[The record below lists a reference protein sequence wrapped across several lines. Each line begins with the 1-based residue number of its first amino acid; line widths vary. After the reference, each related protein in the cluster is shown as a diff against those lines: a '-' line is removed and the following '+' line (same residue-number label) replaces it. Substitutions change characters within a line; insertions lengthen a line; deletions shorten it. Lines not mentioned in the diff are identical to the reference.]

1 MSLRRA
7 GVLSGLAG
15 LLALAGCG
23 GGGDGATPVPA
34 PSAPASAA
42 TASPSAAT
50 APASPPAVRPYT
62 ALGDSYT
69 SGLQIPPQQGTP
81 RGCARSGVNYPS
93 LVAARLGLSGPDFRD
108 VSCSGARTRDLT
120 APQQTAGGANPPQ
133 LEAVSDATRLVT
145 LGIGGNDVGFMDVLG
160 RCAMES
166 VKRSVAA
173 ALTEQ
178 PGAEAPCREYYTTGG
193 GADEVGRAIE
203 ATGPKVV
210 EAVREIRRRAPQ
222 ARVLLVGYPALL
234 PADPA
239 ACEATLGSGV
249 APGDLAF
256 LAEKQRQL
264 DAMLRRSA
272 EQAGGVFVDTS
283 TPSAGHDMCA
293 GEDRR
298 WVEPP
303 LPAPGLASL
312 HPNARGE
319 QGMAAAVLAAATP

>member
-1 MSLRRA
+1 MGTTLRRA
-7 GVLSGLAG
+7 GLLSGLAG

-23 GGGDGATPVPA
+23 GGSAPAPA
-34 PSAPASAA
+34 PSPPASAVA
-42 TASPSAAT
+42 PTASAPAAT
-50 APASPPAVRPYT
+50 TPPPVRPYA

-69 SGLQIPPQQGTP
+69 SGLRIPPQQGTP

-93 LVAARLGLSGPDFRD
+93 LVAARLGLSGQDFRD
-108 VSCSGARTRDLT
+108 VSCSGARTGDLT
-120 APQQTAGGANPPQ
+120 APQQAAGGANPAQ
-133 LEAVSDATRLVT
+133 LEAVSDTTRLVT

-178 PGAEAPCREYYTTGG
+178 PGAEAPCRAHYSTGDG
-193 GADEVGRAIE
+193 TDEVGRAIE
-203 ATGPKVV
+203 ATGPKVA
-210 EAVREIRRRAPQ
+210 EAVREIRRRAPL
-222 ARVLLVGYPALL
+222 ARVLLVGYPAML

-239 ACEATLGSGV
+239 ACAATLGSGV

-293 GEDRR
+293 GEDER

-303 LPAPGLASL
+303 LPAAGLAPL

-319 QGMAAAVLAAATP
+319 QGMAAAVLAAVTP